1 MAELHALLLT
11 PSMLSPTC
19 LFSPRNSRS
28 LLVAALALFPAGLR
42 ANELTAASAKA
53 DPTAE
58 WAEVRPLLEKNCYEC
73 HGGKKTKGGT
83 DLKKLDG
90 DPAVAKEFSLW
101 SKVKES
107 VHLGEMP
114 PDEHE
119 PLAAA
124 DKERLMQWLGRSL
137 DTAAKANAGDPGIV
151 TIRRL
156 TNAEYDYSIRDLTG
170 IDYGVGRE
178 FSPDG
183 GGGEGFSNI
192 GDVLFVS
199 PQQLDKYL
207 TAARKL
213 TDHTTI
219 LPGAGITFQKQRV
232 GLRGPEQLRDQAE
245 QALYVWYQKM
255 SEPFLPQDFAAMRMG
270 DYMVAAWQWK
280 HRGVTG
286 AQSLAQL
293 AKDAGLMLP
302 FLENWWALLNN
313 EKLGS
318 RYLDLTRVAWRD
330 LPPPDAAQP
339 QAVPPVVREK
349 VAAIETERRSWLGP
363 DKNPGGGVQRRQ
375 QDSDGIQSYEFRAEV
390 RGKPMV
396 HVVLGDVAD
405 GNTGDWVTFH
415 DLMIEAPKR
424 KVGYHLW
431 LKTRLNADKEAIAKP
446 AADTALLEKRIA
458 EAEAV
463 LAKFGK
469 DPRGQEA
476 KLETLVVQAPTVIT
490 LPLPD
495 DAVTFRGK
503 GKLDIDGPD
512 ADQASVQWTAT
523 ADAPPD
529 PTKVLAGA
537 LTVWKRGGESIRKL
551 GHEFGIMKVA
561 FPDEHLR
568 RLEEISRNFLR
579 GGTAAS
585 VYYFSDAQLTS
596 LIAPEE
602 KARWEKMMIDWRLV
616 RNKTP
621 NAQQAKEWDE
631 ALQRHLGDFASRAW
645 RRNLEKEDIDQLAAV
660 YAAARGRDLDRES
673 AAREVLVRVLV
684 SPNFLFKLEDASQ
697 PGEHRLNPW
706 EFATRLSY
714 FLWASPPDEALR
726 RTAADGSIF
735 QSEILQQQVRRM
747 LRDWR
752 AVGLAEEFAGQWL
765 EFHGFAK
772 SANVD
777 PKKFP
782 EFTPELKRDLQ
793 REVVEFFTHLV
804 REDRPVGEILTADYT
819 FLNARLADFYDLP
832 AVKGEGF
839 QKVSVAGQPRG
850 GVLGMGAI
858 LTKTSYPHR
867 TSPVLRG
874 HWLLHSILGTPTP
887 PPPPD
892 VPQLDDSASKATT
905 LRARLEAHRADKACA
920 TCHDKIDPLGFALEA
935 FDAIGRVREKD
946 EAGQPIDDS
955 AQIKNG
961 PQFTGLGGLR
971 TYLATRETEFTDLL
985 NRKLLGYAL
994 GRTILPSDKTLLETM
1009 RAEMKKSGGHFSTAV
1024 LAIAQSRQFQNRR
1037 NE

>member
-1 MAELHALLLT
+1 
-11 PSMLSPTC
+11 MLPIIC
-19 LFSPRNSRS
+19 PSPRNCRP
-28 LLVAALALFPAGLR
+28 LFVAALALFPAGLW
-42 ANELTAASAKA
+42 ANELTTASAKA
-53 DPTAE
+53 GAVAE
-58 WAEVRPLLEKNCYEC
+58 WTEVRPLLEKNCYDC

-90 DPAVAKEFSLW
+90 DPLVGGHFELW
-101 SKVKES
+101 SKVRDT
-107 VHLGEMP
+107 VQHGEMP
-114 PDEHE
+114 PEDHA

-124 DKERLMQWLGRSL
+124 DKERLTKWLGHSL
-137 DTAAKANAGDPGIV
+137 EAAARANAGDPGIV

-156 TNAEYDYSIRDLTG
+156 TNAEYDYTIRDLTG
-170 IDYGVGRE
+170 IDYGLGGE

-192 GDVLFVS
+192 GDVLFTS

-213 TDHTTI
+213 TDHATI
-219 LPGAGITFQKQRV
+219 LPGAGIVFQKQRV
-232 GLRGPEQLRDQAE
+232 GLRGPEQIRDQAE

-255 SEPFLPQDFAAMRMG
+255 SEPFLPQDFAAMRMA

-280 HRGVTG
+280 HREVTG
-286 AQSLAQL
+286 APSLAQL
-293 AKDAGLMLP
+293 AKDGGLMLP
-302 FLENWWALLNN
+302 FLENWWTLLTN
-313 EKLGS
+313 EKLVS

-330 LPPPDAAQP
+330 LPPPDAGQP
-339 QAVPPVVREK
+339 QAVPAVVREK
-349 VAAIETERRSWLGP
+349 IAAIAAERRSWLGP
-363 DKNPGGGVQRRQ
+363 DSNPGGGVQRWQ
-375 QDSDGIQSYEFRAEV
+375 QDSDGIRPYDFRTDV
-390 RGKPMV
+390 SGQPVV
-396 HVVLGDVAD
+396 HLVLGDVAD
-405 GNTGDWVTFH
+405 GNTGDWVTF
-415 DLMIEAPKR
+415 DGFALERGKKKQA
-424 KVGYHLW
+424 YLDW
-431 LKTRLNADKEAIAKP
+431 LRERLRTDQQALAQPGADSAKLQP
-446 AADTALLEKRIA
+446 RIA
-458 EAEAV
+458 EAGMI
-463 LAKFGK
+463 LGKFGK
-469 DPRGQEA
+469 DPRGGEA
-476 KLETLVVQAPTVIT
+476 KPDALIVQAPLVLA
-490 LPLPD
+490 LPLPE
-495 DAVTFRGK
+495 DATLFRAR

-523 ADAPPD
+523 AGTPPD
-529 PTKVLAGA
+529 PTKVLGGV
-537 LTVWKRGGESIRKL
+537 LTIWKLGGPSIRKL

-579 GGTAAS
+579 GGNAAS

-602 KARWEKMMIDWRLV
+602 KERWKMMMTDWRLV
-616 RNKTP
+616 RSRTP
-621 NAQQAKEWDE
+621 NAQPGKEWDE

-645 RRNLEKEDIDQLAAV
+645 RRHLEKEDIDQLAAG

-714 FLWASPPDEALR
+714 FLWAAPPDEALR
-726 RTAADGSIF
+726 RAAADGSIF
-735 QSEILQQQVRRM
+735 QPDVLRQQVLRM

-752 AVGLAEEFAGQWL
+752 AIGLAEEFAGQWL

-793 REVVEFFTHLV
+793 REVVEFFTHLI

-819 FLNARLADFYDLP
+819 FLNARLAAHYGVPDVQGD
-832 AVKGEGF
+832 GF
-839 QKVSVAGQPRG
+839 QKIAVAGHQRG

-920 TCHDKIDPLGFALEA
+920 SCHDKIDPLGFALEG
-935 FDAIGRVREKD
+935 FDAIGRLRAKD
-946 EAGQPIDDS
+946 DAGQAIDDS

-961 PQFTGLGGLR
+961 PQFHGLAGLR
-971 TYLATRETEFTDLL
+971 TYLASRETEFTDLL

-994 GRTILPSDKTLLETM
+994 GRAILPSDKPLLETM
-1009 RAEMKKSGGHFSTAV
+1009 GAEMKKTGGHFSTAV
-1024 LAIAQSRQFQNRR
+1024 LTIAQSRQFQNRR